1 MNCSHNKRREISVMY
16 EISTRTLQRYV
27 DAYNECGMD
36 AEPQGGLTYGLL
48 PTTEDRATL
57 GSDLSAS
64 WDFAGNICSLYLKLT
79 SPGGG
84 VSLLSVQVCRFV
96 NDVLHIRES
105 EKHLFRRAPVERTHR
120 EIVVFTLVNG

>member
-1 MNCSHNKRREISVMY
+1 MRMIAPLVGVLSSPEEYYEKRREISVMY

-64 WDFAGNICSLYLKLT
+64 WDFAGSICSLYLKLT
-79 SPGGG
+79 SSLGG
-84 VSLLSVQVCRFV
+84 VSLFSADLSLTKYSAC
-96 NDVLHIRES
+96 
-105 EKHLFRRAPVERTHR
+105 P
-120 EIVVFTLVNG
+120 